1 MRRLLLVPT
10 LLLLSAPAAFAQT
23 EQEVIDGID
32 TSLYCATAYAMA
44 TQMPQAPA
52 DRIDH
57 YNEASQKLFEIAYAA
72 MVASS
77 FEQAKIDEIAAAYSD
92 EVSTALT
99 SGTDLRFTE
108 EQCDAGYAAAIGQ

>member
-23 EQEVIDGID
+23 EQEVLDGID
-32 TSLYCATAYAMA
+32 TALYCATTYAMA
-44 TQMPQAPA
+44 TQMPEAPA
-52 DRIDH
+52 EKLPH
-57 YNEASQKLFEIAYAA
+57 YEEASQKLFEVAYAA
-72 MVASS
+72 MVASG
-77 FEQAKIDEIAAAYSD
+77 FDQPKIDEVAAAYSD

-108 EQCDAGYAAAIGQ
+108 EQCDAGYAAAVGQ